1 MVFKI
6 SKKNGFTLIELLVVV
21 AIIGIL
27 AAVGVVAYSG
37 YTTAAKQN
45 VLKTNFE
52 NIERK
57 INLAAQGCF
66 NGIEIKFGPYLDG
79 RSPNTHTCNTSG
91 FSSNMLNADSI
102 TYKLYLENYGL
113 KNPISSSQLGINWSN
128 GKCPPQNVIQGQIVM
143 GYAGQLALG
152 AAGFMAAGAF
162 ACYNLILRVPDIPF
176 FVALALS
183 GLIAAAFGILFGLP
197 SLRVRGIYLM
207 VATLASQFFIVW
219 MIDKF
224 GWFKNYDS
232 SGIITA
238 QDIVIFGKSFT
249 SPLEMYLV
257 IVFVVTV
264 LTLLAVNM
272 ARGSTGRNWMAVRD
286 MDIAAESMGISLLRT
301 KLQAFA
307 ISAFYCGVAGALFA
321 FTYLK
326 SLEPVAFDIKLS
338 FKILFMVILGGLGT
352 ISGAFIG
359 AAFILLFPVLLN
371 SIGNNVF
378 HGAIDA
384 TIISSIEQVVFGV
397 LIIIFMIYEP
407 LGMAKLWESLRLK
420 FKRNK

>member
-1 MVFKI
+1 MRP
-6 SKKNGFTLIELLVVV
+6 
-21 AIIGIL
+21 
-27 AAVGVVAYSG
+27 
-37 YTTAAKQN
+37 
-45 VLKTNFE
+45 VL
-52 NIERK
+52 
-57 INLAAQGCF
+57 
-66 NGIEIKFGPYLDG
+66 
-79 RSPNTHTCNTSG
+79 
-91 FSSNMLNADSI
+91 I
-102 TYKLYLENYGL
+102 TYTKNDIINFCVLMFLGL
-113 KNPISSSQLGINWSN
+113 
-128 GKCPPQNVIQGQIVM
+128 VIIPTFIKTEYWYTSILIPWLCLALATIGQQIVM
-143 GYAGQLALG
+143 GYTGQLALG

-162 ACYNLILRVPDIPF
+162 ACFNLILRVPELGF
-176 FVALALS
+176 FGSLIVS

-197 SLRVRGIYLM
+197 SLKVRGIYLM

-238 QDIVIFGKSFT
+238 QDIVILGVPFT
-249 SPLEMYLV
+249 TPLAMYLI

-264 LTLLAVNM
+264 LTLLAMNM

-286 MDIAAESMGISLLRT
+286 MDIAAESMGVSLLRT
-301 KLQAFA
+301 KVQAFA

-338 FKILFMVILGGLGT
+338 FKILFMCILGGLGT
-352 ISGAFIG
+352 INGAFIG

-371 SIGNNVF
+371 SVGNNVF

-384 TIISSIEQVVFGV
+384 TIISSIEQVIFG
-397 LIIIFMIYEP
+397 LLMIIFMIYEP
-407 LGMAKLWESLRLK
+407 LGMAKLWENIKQK
-420 FKRNK
+420 FSSKQSTKKSKKK

>member
-1 MVFKI
+1 MKSNKI
-6 SKKNGFTLIELLVVV
+6 FMEYTKNDLINFLLLM
-21 AIIGIL
+21 IISLLIIPIT
-27 AAVGVVAYSG
+27 VKSG
-37 YTTAAKQN
+37 YWYSSI
-45 VLKTNFE
+45 L
-52 NIERK
+52 IPWLC
-57 INLAAQGCF
+57 LALA
-66 NGIEIKFGPYLDG
+66 
-79 RSPNTHTCNTSG
+79 
-91 FSSNMLNADSI
+91 SI
-102 TYKLYLENYGL
+102 G
-113 KNPISSSQLGINWSN
+113 Q
-128 GKCPPQNVIQGQIVM
+128 QIVM

-238 QDIVIFGKSFT
+238 QDIVIMGKSFT

-264 LTLLAVNM
+264 LTLLAINM

-407 LGMAKLWESLRLK
+407 LGMAKLWDNIRLK
-420 FKRNK
+420 FKKK

>member
-1 MVFKI
+1 MRPVI
-6 SKKNGFTLIELLVVV
+6 MTYTKNDIINFCVLMILGLV
-21 AIIGIL
+21 IIPTFI
-27 AAVGVVAYSG
+27 
-37 YTTAAKQN
+37 
-45 VLKTNFE
+45 KTE
-52 NIERK
+52 
-57 INLAAQGCF
+57 
-66 NGIEIKFGPYLDG
+66 YW
-79 RSPNTHTCNTSG
+79 NTSILIPWLCLALATIG
-91 FSSNMLNADSI
+91 
-102 TYKLYLENYGL
+102 
-113 KNPISSSQLGINWSN
+113 Q
-128 GKCPPQNVIQGQIVM
+128 QIVM
-143 GYAGQLALG
+143 GYTGQLALG

-162 ACYNLILRVPDIPF
+162 ACFNLILRVPELGF
-176 FVALALS
+176 FGSLIVS

-197 SLRVRGIYLM
+197 SLKVRGIYLM

-238 QDIVIFGKSFT
+238 QDIVILGVPFT
-249 SPLEMYLV
+249 TPLAMYLI

-264 LTLLAVNM
+264 LTLLAMNM

-286 MDIAAESMGISLLRT
+286 MDIAAESMGVSLLRT
-301 KLQAFA
+301 KVQAFA

-338 FKILFMVILGGLGT
+338 FKILFMCILGGLGT
-352 ISGAFIG
+352 INGAFIG

-371 SIGNNVF
+371 SVGNNVF

-384 TIISSIEQVVFGV
+384 TIISSIEQVIFGLLMIV
-397 LIIIFMIYEP
+397 FMIYEP
-407 LGMAKLWESLRLK
+407 LGMAKLWENIKQK
-420 FKRNK
+420 FSSKQSIKKSKKK

>member
-1 MVFKI
+1 MKSNKI
-6 SKKNGFTLIELLVVV
+6 FMEYTKNDLINFLLLM
-21 AIIGIL
+21 IISLLIIPIT
-27 AAVGVVAYSG
+27 VKSG
-37 YTTAAKQN
+37 YWYSSI
-45 VLKTNFE
+45 L
-52 NIERK
+52 IPWLC
-57 INLAAQGCF
+57 LALA
-66 NGIEIKFGPYLDG
+66 
-79 RSPNTHTCNTSG
+79 
-91 FSSNMLNADSI
+91 SI
-102 TYKLYLENYGL
+102 G
-113 KNPISSSQLGINWSN
+113 Q
-128 GKCPPQNVIQGQIVM
+128 QIVM

-238 QDIVIFGKSFT
+238 QDIVIMGKSFT
-249 SPLEMYLV
+249 SPLVMYLV
-257 IVFVVTV
+257 IVFVVTI
-264 LTLLAVNM
+264 LTFLAINM

-407 LGMAKLWESLRLK
+407 LGMAKLWDNIRLK
-420 FKRNK
+420 FKKK

>member
-1 MVFKI
+1 MADRTSFLGYDKADITNFVILMGIAFAFI
-6 SKKNGFTLIELLVVV
+6 PLVVQTDYWYSSILIPWLCL
-21 AIIGIL
+21 AL
-27 AAVGVVAYSG
+27 AAIG
-37 YTTAAKQN
+37 Q
-45 VLKTNFE
+45 
-52 NIERK
+52 
-57 INLAAQGCF
+57 
-66 NGIEIKFGPYLDG
+66 
-79 RSPNTHTCNTSG
+79 
-91 FSSNMLNADSI
+91 
-102 TYKLYLENYGL
+102 
-113 KNPISSSQLGINWSN
+113 
-128 GKCPPQNVIQGQIVM
+128 QIVM
-143 GYAGQLALG
+143 GFAGQLALG

-162 ACYNLILRVPDIPF
+162 ACFNFILRVPDIPF
-176 FVALALS
+176 FVALVLS
-183 GLIAAAFGILFGLP
+183 GLVAAAFGVLFGLP

-224 GWFKNYDS
+224 GWFKNYDT

-238 QDIVIFGKSFT
+238 QDIVIFGKPFT
-249 SPLEMYLV
+249 SPMEMYFV
-257 IVFVVTV
+257 IVVVVTV
-264 LTLLAVNM
+264 LTMLAINM

-286 MDIAAESMGISLLRT
+286 MDIAAESMGISLLKT

-307 ISAFYCGVAGALFA
+307 ICAFYCGVAGALFA

-371 SIGNNVF
+371 SVGNNVF
-378 HGAIDA
+378 HGAVDA

-397 LIIIFMIYEP
+397 LIIVFMIYEP
-407 LGMAKLWESLRLK
+407 LGMAKLWESLKQK
-420 FKRNK
+420 FRSS

>member
-1 MVFKI
+1 MNTNVVFMGYTR
-6 SKKNGFTLIELLVVV
+6 SDLTNLVVV
-21 AIIGIL
+21 LALALLVIPLTVESDYWYASILIPWLCLAL
-27 AAVGVVAYSG
+27 AAVG
-37 YTTAAKQN
+37 Q
-45 VLKTNFE
+45 
-52 NIERK
+52 
-57 INLAAQGCF
+57 
-66 NGIEIKFGPYLDG
+66 
-79 RSPNTHTCNTSG
+79 
-91 FSSNMLNADSI
+91 
-102 TYKLYLENYGL
+102 
-113 KNPISSSQLGINWSN
+113 
-128 GKCPPQNVIQGQIVM
+128 QIVM

-162 ACYNLILRVPDIPF
+162 ACFNLILRVPYMPF
-176 FVALALS
+176 PVALALS
-183 GLIAAAFGILFGLP
+183 GLIAAAFGVLFGLP

-224 GWFKNYDS
+224 GWFKNYDT

-238 QDIVIFGKSFT
+238 QDIVIFGKTFT
-249 SPLEMYLV
+249 TPLEMYLV
-257 IVFVVTV
+257 VVVVVAV
-264 LTLLAVNM
+264 LTIFAVNM
-272 ARGSTGRNWMAVRD
+272 TRGSTGRSWMAVRD

-307 ISAFYCGVAGALFA
+307 ISAFFCGVAGALFA

-359 AAFILLFPVLLN
+359 AAFILLFPVVLN
-371 SIGNNVF
+371 SLGNNVF

-384 TIISSIEQVVFGV
+384 TIISAAEQVVFGV
-397 LIIIFMIYEP
+397 LIIVFMIYEP
-407 LGMAKLWESLRLK
+407 LGMAKLWENVKQRFN
-420 FKRNK
+420 FKRAPTAALSKTQAT

>member
-1 MVFKI
+1 MKSNKI
-6 SKKNGFTLIELLVVV
+6 FMEYTKNDLINFLLL
-21 AIIGIL
+21 IIISL
-27 AAVGVVAYSG
+27 LIIPITVKSG
-37 YTTAAKQN
+37 YWYSSI
-45 VLKTNFE
+45 L
-52 NIERK
+52 IPWLC
-57 INLAAQGCF
+57 LALA
-66 NGIEIKFGPYLDG
+66 
-79 RSPNTHTCNTSG
+79 
-91 FSSNMLNADSI
+91 SI
-102 TYKLYLENYGL
+102 G
-113 KNPISSSQLGINWSN
+113 Q
-128 GKCPPQNVIQGQIVM
+128 QIVM

-238 QDIVIFGKSFT
+238 QDIVIMGKSFT

-264 LTLLAVNM
+264 LTLLAINM

-352 ISGAFIG
+352 INGAFIG

-407 LGMAKLWESLRLK
+407 LGMAKLWDNIILK
-420 FKRNK
+420 FKKK

>member
-1 MVFKI
+1 MKSNKI
-6 SKKNGFTLIELLVVV
+6 FMEYTKNDLINFLLLM
-21 AIIGIL
+21 IISLLIIPIT
-27 AAVGVVAYSG
+27 VKSG
-37 YTTAAKQN
+37 YWYSSI
-45 VLKTNFE
+45 L
-52 NIERK
+52 IPWLC
-57 INLAAQGCF
+57 LALA
-66 NGIEIKFGPYLDG
+66 
-79 RSPNTHTCNTSG
+79 
-91 FSSNMLNADSI
+91 SI
-102 TYKLYLENYGL
+102 G
-113 KNPISSSQLGINWSN
+113 Q
-128 GKCPPQNVIQGQIVM
+128 QIVM

-238 QDIVIFGKSFT
+238 QDIVIMGKSFT

-264 LTLLAVNM
+264 LTLLAINM

-286 MDIAAESMGISLLRT
+286 MDIAAESMGISLSRFKT
-301 KLQAFA
+301 K
-307 ISAFYCGVAGALFA
+307 IP
-321 FTYLK
+321 
-326 SLEPVAFDIKLS
+326 SLSHVY
-338 FKILFMVILGGLGT
+338 
-352 ISGAFIG
+352 
-359 AAFILLFPVLLN
+359 
-371 SIGNNVF
+371 NVF
-378 HGAIDA
+378 ARKWIPELHEARI
-384 TIISSIEQVVFGV
+384 FGV
-397 LIIIFMIYEP
+397 
-407 LGMAKLWESLRLK
+407 
-420 FKRNK
+420 

>member
-1 MVFKI
+1 MKSNKI
-6 SKKNGFTLIELLVVV
+6 FMEYTKNDLINFLLLM
-21 AIIGIL
+21 IISLLIIPIT
-27 AAVGVVAYSG
+27 VKSG
-37 YTTAAKQN
+37 YWYSSI
-45 VLKTNFE
+45 L
-52 NIERK
+52 IPWLC
-57 INLAAQGCF
+57 LALA
-66 NGIEIKFGPYLDG
+66 
-79 RSPNTHTCNTSG
+79 
-91 FSSNMLNADSI
+91 SI
-102 TYKLYLENYGL
+102 G
-113 KNPISSSQLGINWSN
+113 Q
-128 GKCPPQNVIQGQIVM
+128 QIVM

-162 ACYNLILRVPDIPF
+162 ASYNLILRVPDIPF

-238 QDIVIFGKSFT
+238 QDIVIMGKSFT

-264 LTLLAVNM
+264 LTLLAINM

-359 AAFILLFPVLLN
+359 AAFILLFPVFLN
-371 SIGNNVF
+371 SVGNNVF

-397 LIIIFMIYEP
+397 LIIVFMIYEP
-407 LGMAKLWESLRLK
+407 LGMAKLWDNIRLK
-420 FKRNK
+420 FKKK

>member
-1 MVFKI
+1 VKSNKI
-6 SKKNGFTLIELLVVV
+6 FMEYTKNDLINFLLLM
-21 AIIGIL
+21 IISLLIIPIT
-27 AAVGVVAYSG
+27 VKSG
-37 YTTAAKQN
+37 YWYSSI
-45 VLKTNFE
+45 L
-52 NIERK
+52 IPWLC
-57 INLAAQGCF
+57 LALA
-66 NGIEIKFGPYLDG
+66 
-79 RSPNTHTCNTSG
+79 
-91 FSSNMLNADSI
+91 SI
-102 TYKLYLENYGL
+102 G
-113 KNPISSSQLGINWSN
+113 Q
-128 GKCPPQNVIQGQIVM
+128 QIVM

-238 QDIVIFGKSFT
+238 QDIVIMGKSFT

-264 LTLLAVNM
+264 LTLLAINM

-352 ISGAFIG
+352 INGAFIG

-407 LGMAKLWESLRLK
+407 LGMAKLWDNIRLK
-420 FKRNK
+420 FKRK

>member
-1 MVFKI
+1 MKPIFMTYT
-6 SKKNGFTLIELLVVV
+6 KNDIKNFVVLMTLGF
-21 AIIGIL
+21 IIIP
-27 AAVGVVAYSG
+27 
-37 YTTAAKQN
+37 
-45 VLKTNFE
+45 NF
-52 NIERK
+52 
-57 INLAAQGCF
+57 
-66 NGIEIKFGPYLDG
+66 
-79 RSPNTHTCNTSG
+79 
-91 FSSNMLNADSI
+91 
-102 TYKLYLENYGL
+102 
-113 KNPISSSQLGINWSN
+113 ISSEYWFTSILIPWLCLALATIGQ
-128 GKCPPQNVIQGQIVM
+128 QIVM
-143 GYAGQLALG
+143 GYTGQLALG

-162 ACYNLILRVPDIPF
+162 ACFNLVLRVPGIPF
-176 FVALALS
+176 FGALIVS

-249 SPLEMYLV
+249 SPIAMYMVILV
-257 IVFVVTV
+257 VVTF
-264 LTLLAVNM
+264 LTLLAMNM

-286 MDIAAESMGISLLRT
+286 MDIAAESMGVSLLKT

-307 ISAFYCGVAGALFA
+307 ISAFYCGVAGALLA
-321 FTYLK
+321 FCYLK

-338 FKILFMVILGGLGT
+338 FKVLFMCILGGLGT
-352 ISGAFIG
+352 INGAFIG

-371 SIGNNVF
+371 AVGNNVF

-384 TIISSIEQVVFGV
+384 TIISSVEQIVFGV
-397 LIIIFMIYEP
+397 LMIVFMIYEP
-407 LGMAKLWESLRLK
+407 LGMAKLWENIKQKISSK
-420 FKRNK
+420 ISKKIVIKNE

>member
-1 MVFKI
+1 MKSNKI
-6 SKKNGFTLIELLVVV
+6 FMEYTKNDLINFLLLM
-21 AIIGIL
+21 IISLLIIPIT
-27 AAVGVVAYSG
+27 VKSG
-37 YTTAAKQN
+37 YWYSSI
-45 VLKTNFE
+45 L
-52 NIERK
+52 IPWLC
-57 INLAAQGCF
+57 LALA
-66 NGIEIKFGPYLDG
+66 
-79 RSPNTHTCNTSG
+79 
-91 FSSNMLNADSI
+91 SI
-102 TYKLYLENYGL
+102 G
-113 KNPISSSQLGINWSN
+113 Q
-128 GKCPPQNVIQGQIVM
+128 QIVM

-238 QDIVIFGKSFT
+238 QDIVIMGKSFT

-264 LTLLAVNM
+264 LTLLAINM

-407 LGMAKLWESLRLK
+407 LGMAKLWDNFFSAFRGGIT
-420 FKRNK
+420 